1 MEELRDAQSIMEL
14 PDISFKK
21 AEYIETVCEEF
32 SCLVLNAV
40 TQYQDYSIVNYTVIR
55 TQGRNFLR
63 MFYCWLKMNLLT
75 LVNVEEVNTLN
86 MMN

>member
-1 MEELRDAQSIMEL
+1 MEL

-40 TQYQDYSIVNYTVIR
+40 KSKFYKKRGATFFYDITRKIGPLDFTQYMSKSSS
-55 TQGRNFLR
+55 F
-63 MFYCWLKMNLLT
+63 
-75 LVNVEEVNTLN
+75 
-86 MMN
+86 